1 MNKFDVII
9 VGAGPAG
16 ISCALML
23 STSGLKVALLEKSTF
38 PRDKICGDA
47 LSLDIV
53 NQLPILSVE
62 VLKEFEA
69 LTTKVPTYGVK
80 IISPKGY
87 EVELP
92 FYKNGQK
99 KSAYLCERFVF
110 DNFLFEQLTKKSN
123 TEIFQQTSVTNLI
136 FNPEE
141 VLVETDK
148 GIFSAQIVVGADG
161 AYSVVNKKTKT
172 IAVDKEHYSA
182 GLRQYFKNVSGFHK
196 ENYIELH
203 FFPELL
209 PGYLWIFPLPDGKAN
224 VGLGMLSSSVIKKK
238 INLKEVFNTLIYNH
252 PTLKHR
258 FEIAQP
264 LTPIKG
270 FGLPLGSKK
279 RKLSGNRFLLTGDAA
294 SLIDPFTG
302 EGIGNAIRSGRVASE
317 TISKA
322 FLKADFSAK
331 FLRQYDKELYSRIW
345 NELRVSKQL
354 QNLSKRAWFFDFIVK
369 RTQKSRHLMLFLMEA
384 LENIHKKKIITGPKF
399 LYHLLFR

>member
-23 STSGLKVALLEKSTF
+23 RNSGLKVALFEKSTF

-53 NQLPILSVE
+53 NQLPMLTPEIL
-62 VLKEFEA
+62 KAFEA
-69 LTTKVPTYGVK
+69 LTTKLPSFGVK

-92 FYKNGQK
+92 FHKNGQQ
-99 KSAYLCERFVF
+99 KSAYICERFVF
-110 DNFLFEQLTKKSN
+110 DNFLFEQLAKHSEI
-123 TEIFQQTSVTNLI
+123 EIFQQTSVTNLI
-136 FNPEE
+136 FNPGD
-141 VLVETDK
+141 VVVETDK
-148 GIFSAQIVVGADG
+148 GIFSSQIVIGADG

-182 GLRQYFKNVSGFHK
+182 GLRQYFENVSGFHK

-224 VGLGMLSSSVIKKK
+224 VGLGMLSSSVSEKK
-238 INLKEVFNTLIYNH
+238 INLTEVFNKLIYNH
-252 PTLKHR
+252 PSLKHR
-258 FEIAQP
+258 FENAQP
-264 LTPIKG
+264 LTSVKG

-279 RKLSGNRFLLTGDAA
+279 RKLSGDRFLLAGDAA

-302 EGIGNAIRSGRVASE
+302 EGIGNAIRSGRVAAE
-317 TISKA
+317 IIGKA
-322 FLKADFSAK
+322 FQQDNFSAK
-331 FLRQYDKELYSRIW
+331 FLSQYDKNLYSRIW

-354 QNLSKRAWFFDFIVK
+354 QNLSKRAWFFDFIVR
-369 RTQKSRHLMLFLMEA
+369 RTQKSKHLMKFLMEA

-399 LYHLLFR
+399 LYHLLFK

>member
-1 MNKFDVII
+1 MNTFDVII

-16 ISCALML
+16 VSCALML
-23 STSGLKVALLEKSTF
+23 GNSGLNVALFEKSTF

-53 NQLPILSVE
+53 GQLPRLSPE
-62 VLKEFEA
+62 IFKKFETLA
-69 LTTKVPTYGVK
+69 NKTSTYGVK

-87 EVELP
+87 EIDLP
-92 FYKNGQK
+92 FRKNGQK
-99 KSAYLCERFVF
+99 KNAYICERFVF
-110 DNFLFEQLTKKSN
+110 DNFLYEQLADHPSIKV
-123 TEIFQQTSVTNLI
+123 FQQTSVTNLV
-136 FNPEE
+136 FSPTE
-141 VLVETDK
+141 VQVETDK
-148 GIFSAQIVVGADG
+148 GVFSAQLIVGADG
-161 AYSVVNKKTKT
+161 AHSIVNKKTKT
-172 IAVDKEHYSA
+172 ISVEKEHYSA

-196 ENYIELH
+196 DNYIELH

-224 VGLGMLSSSVIKKK
+224 VGLGVLSSSVSNKKM
-238 INLKEVFNTLIYNH
+238 NLTEIFNNLIHHH
-252 PTLKHR
+252 PSLKHR
-258 FEIAQP
+258 FENAEA

-279 RKLSGNRFLLTGDAA
+279 RKLSGERFLLAGDAA

-302 EGIGNAIRSGRVASE
+302 EGIGNAIRSGRVAAEIITKSF
-317 TISKA
+317 SQQ
-322 FLKADFSAK
+322 DFSAE
-331 FLRQYDKELYSRIW
+331 FLRKYDKELYSRIW

-369 RTQKSRHLMLFLMEA
+369 RTQKSRHLMDFLMDA

-399 LYHLLFR
+399 LYHLLFK